1 MKVAALIPH
10 YDHAG
15 TLPTVVSAM
24 RAQGLPVLIV
34 DDASPER
41 CRPVLD
47 ELARQDEVLVRHLP
61 VNQGKGGAV
70 KAGMAWAHELGY
82 DHVLQV
88 DADAQHALGDAAR
101 LLEVARAQPEVV
113 VCAEPVYGDDAPRAR
128 LYGRKL
134 TNFWAAINSG
144 SRQIRDGMCG
154 FRIYPLGPVLKLL
167 KEHRTGDRMDFDI
180 EVLVL
185 LVWAGVPLA
194 WVRTPVKYEPGGVSH
209 FHPWRDNLLISL
221 MHARLFFRMLGR
233 RVSTWLRGPR

>member
-61 VNQGKGGAV
+61 VNRGKGGAV
-70 KAGMAWAHELGY
+70 KAGMAWAHDLGY

-101 LLEVARAQPEVV
+101 LLEVRNPRWWSAPNRSTETTHRVRA
-113 VCAEPVYGDDAPRAR
+113 CMGA
-128 LYGRKL
+128 
-134 TNFWAAINSG
+134 S
-144 SRQIRDGMCG
+144 
-154 FRIYPLGPVLKLL
+154 
-167 KEHRTGDRMDFDI
+167 
-180 EVLVL
+180 
-185 LVWAGVPLA
+185 
-194 WVRTPVKYEPGGVSH
+194 
-209 FHPWRDNLLISL
+209 
-221 MHARLFFRMLGR
+221 
-233 RVSTWLRGPR
+233 